1 MVITPFLTFK
11 GFSQIDTNRVVGLSE
26 ATARAVIYD
35 LLTGDKAKEE
45 VSELLKVVEYT
56 RQKSVVQDSVITSL
70 EKKVNNFEQIVG
82 LKDQEIKAQEDI
94 IGSLEK
100 NLRKE
105 RTKLFFYRSGIVVG
119 AAILVS
125 TLLVF

>member
-11 GFSQIDTNRVVGLSE
+11 GFSQTDTSKIVGLSE
-26 ATARAVIYD
+26 ATARAVIFD
-35 LLTGDKAKEE
+35 LITGDKAKEQ
-45 VSELLKVVEYT
+45 VSELMKVVEFS
-56 RQKSVVQDSVITSL
+56 RQKSVVQDSIIVSL
-70 EKKVNNFEQIVG
+70 EKKVGNFEQIVG
-82 LKDQEIKAQEDI
+82 LKDQEIKAQENVID
-94 IGSLEK
+94 SLEK
-100 NLRKE
+100 NLRKQ